1 MNLTVKEKRAWILQE
16 KKQMP
21 TTIKVDKYS
30 KKIEQRIISLPEKIG
45 EQRILNLLANFKKKK

>member
-1 MNLTVKEKRAWILQE
+1 MNLTAKEKRAFILQSRE
-16 KKQMP
+16 KMP
-21 TTIKVDKYS
+21 TTNKVDKYS

>member
-1 MNLTVKEKRAWILQE
+1 MNLTTKEKRAFILQSRE
-16 KKQMP
+16 KMP

-30 KKIEQRIISLPEKIG
+30 KKIG

>member
-30 KKIEQRIISLPEKIG
+30 KKIEQK
-45 EQRILNLLANFKKKK
+45 ILNLLANFKKKK